1 MRRGKGGGSLEEGRR
16 GGGGQ
21 DAHMNNSTCFHRLE
35 QLLWP
40 GGEVGGNCMQVVMA
54 TEQEAVQLIVGY

>member
-1 MRRGKGGGSLEEGRR
+1 
-16 GGGGQ
+16 
-21 DAHMNNSTCFHRLE
+21 MNNSTCFHRLE

-54 TEQEAVQLIVGY
+54 TEQEAMQLIVGY